1 MKGWSKLNW
10 SSSKGIWIQ
19 KQVGFQ
25 VVVNNLFDIS
35 VPTIIDMI
43 IKGQRKTED
52 AKKEDVAF
60 NKDQR
65 SKRNMTMTAHHDEEL
80 EIKALRRK
88 QKYERVRQ
96 LNDQKNTKAQKEKR
110 TLQIFDRL
118 QKSIDEKS
126 TGKALDGQIEFE
138 DDVSPFGSSI
148 LCEESDDSEY
158 DVSKSKKLKI
168 ILELTPDELIEAT
181 SALSVRYRIGVR
193 PQTAIISSI
202 CNKAGV
208 DLHEVYL

>member
-1 MKGWSKLNW
+1 
-10 SSSKGIWIQ
+10 
-19 KQVGFQ
+19 
-25 VVVNNLFDIS
+25 
-35 VPTIIDMI
+35 MI
-43 IKGQRKTED
+43 MKGQRRTED
-52 AKKEDVAF
+52 ATKEDVAF
-60 NKDQR
+60 NEDQR

-110 TLQIFDRL
+110 TLQTFDRL
-118 QKSIDEKS
+118 QKSTDEKS

-138 DDVSPFGSSI
+138 DDASPFESSI
-148 LCEESDDSEY
+148 LCEESDGFEY

-181 SALSVRYRIGVR
+181 SALSVRYRIGVC
-193 PQTAIISSI
+193 PQTAIISAI
-202 CNKAGV
+202 CNRAGV
-208 DLHEVYL
+208 DLHEIYL